1 MVFAFRKMKPITRD
15 DHGRPVYEKES
26 SSLPEV
32 SEGLV
37 DESSPDY
44 PNPKKFKSD
53 STT

>member
-1 MVFAFRKMKPITRD
+1 MVFAFRKMKLVTRD

-26 SSLPEV
+26 LPEV

-37 DESSPDY
+37 DKSSPDE
-44 PNPKKFKSD
+44 PNPKKLKSD